1 MNLGELAQEKL
12 AKMAP
17 ELTKYIL
24 SFNDMSDDLPE
35 NSGVQVGCFVLA
47 QGGSNFFVPVIA
59 KDGTVYPIDSIFM
72 ADRKQFM
79 PLTKKTVEQIT
90 ANQNENMGRKA
101 KTPSSA
107 IRNPDLKDV
116 IVPPRT
122 GKYVYASTGR
132 LQDMTSAMSPDMKKE
147 LLSLLTE
154 DAELVSLIGK
164 MVDVEG
170 LVNALKSQ
178 IPVEMESSAEIPQV
192 VTSGKGLDEQ
202 AIQDIL
208 NKGYHVKNAPTV
220 PRVAVESFGANNF
233 GYAKRVDAGRAYMF
247 VLNDGNLLGGAIL
260 PTKDLKF
267 LVAFENGSVVDFTES
282 RPPVIIDQEINYKA
296 IIDSLQM
303 KKIGEIG
310 QIDGDVAIFDGTGY
324 ATVEVRTVL
333 RTPMGLTIKCFGPCN
348 RIEVL
353 DNMHGLS
360 VKEGDVWFL
369 NPVCTFAKYGRH
381 DNRFEKDLSV
391 AFRRYQ
397 MRAMSHLA
405 ERHTLVARDG
415 VFSMDG
421 REVGGKADVVRI
433 MVVDKGLDL
442 GAAENFMKAAEEKG
456 KVEIYMSAPPM
467 QKAAE
472 KQRVTPMPQYG
483 ERISPDEPFSGNK
496 DQRLRGANVS
506 ISRAAATKDKQV
518 VEATIMSELLSDPDM
533 YETISDYM
541 PDILEAVDKMGR
553 ILFLARLKSDKLSD
567 DMDPEALSDLITAIR
582 NSYRSLG
589 ENCVRLEQLSRDV

>member
-12 AKMAP
+12 AKIAP
-17 ELTKYIL
+17 ELTKFIL
-24 SFNDMSDDLPE
+24 SFNDMTEELPE

-72 ADRKQFM
+72 ADKKQFM

-122 GKYVYASTGR
+122 GKYVYASGSR
-132 LQDMTSAMSPDMKKE
+132 IADMAAAMKPEMRKE
-147 LLSLLTE
+147 LLQLLTE
-154 DAELVSLIGK
+154 DASLVATLSKFL
-164 MVDVEG
+164 DVEG
-170 LVNALKSQ
+170 LVEAVKSNL
-178 IPVEMESSAEIPQV
+178 PVEETVSVEIPQV
-192 VTSGKGLDEQ
+192 ITAGKGLDEQ

-208 NKGYHVKNAPTV
+208 QKGYHVKGAPATL
-220 PRVAVESFGANNF
+220 RVAVESFGANNF
-233 GYAKRVDAGRAYMF
+233 GYAKRNDSGRGYMF
-247 VLNDGNLLGGAIL
+247 VKRDGNLIGGAIL
-260 PTKDLKF
+260 PTNDLKF
-267 LVAFENGSVVDFTES
+267 LVAFEDGSVRDFTHS
-282 RPPVIIDQEINYKA
+282 RPPVIVDQEINYKD
-296 IIDSLQM
+296 IIDRLKL

-310 QIDGDVAIFDGTGY
+310 QVDGRVVIFNGTNY
-324 ATVEVRTVL
+324 DTASIRSVL
-333 RTPMGLTIKCFGPCN
+333 RTPQGLTISCRDGVE

-353 DNMHGLS
+353 NNMHGLS
-360 VKEGDVWFL
+360 VKERDVWFL
-369 NPVCTFAKYGRH
+369 NPVCTFAPYTHVSNEFETDLGVALRRH
-381 DNRFEKDLSV
+381 E
-391 AFRRYQ
+391 

-405 ERHTLVARDG
+405 ERHTLVARGG
-415 VFSMDG
+415 VFSIDG

-433 MVVDKGLDL
+433 MVVDQGLQL
-442 GAAENFMKAAEEKG
+442 GDAERFMKSAEEKG
-456 KVEIYMSAPPM
+456 KVEIVMSAPM
-467 QKAAE
+467 QKSAE

-483 ERISPDEPFSGNK
+483 ERISPDEPYTGNK
-496 DQRLRGANVS
+496 DQRLRGANLA
-506 ISRAAATKDKQV
+506 IRKATDTKDKQV

-533 YETISDYM
+533 YETIGEYL
-541 PDILEAVDKMGR
+541 PDILQAVDKMGR

-582 NSYRSLG
+582 NTYRSLG

>member
-12 AKMAP
+12 AKIAP
-17 ELTKYIL
+17 ELTKFVV
-24 SFNDMSDDLPE
+24 SFNDMSDELPE

-47 QGGSNFFVPVIA
+47 QGGSSFFIPVIA

-72 ADRKQFM
+72 ADRKQFL

-107 IRNPDLKDV
+107 VRNPDLKDV

-132 LQDMTSAMSPDMKKE
+132 ISDMAAAMSPEMRKE
-147 LLSLLTE
+147 LMQLLTE
-154 DAELVSLIGK
+154 DAELVTTLGK
-164 MVDVEG
+164 FLDVEA
-170 LVNALKSQ
+170 LVEAIKSQ
-178 IPVEMESSAEIPQV
+178 APVEGEMTTEIPQV
-192 VTSGKGLDEQ
+192 ITSGKGLDEE

-208 NKGYHVKNAPTV
+208 SKGYHVKGAPAAL
-220 PRVAVESFGANNF
+220 RVAVESFGANNF
-233 GYAKRVDAGRAYMF
+233 SFAKQVDAGRAYMF
-247 VLNDGNLLGGAIL
+247 VKKDGNLVGGAIL

-267 LVAFENGSVVDFTES
+267 IVAFEDGNVVNFTHN
-282 RPPVIIDQEINYKA
+282 RAPVIIDQEINYKD
-296 IIDSLQM
+296 IIDRLDLR
-303 KKIGEIG
+303 KIGEIG
-310 QIDGDVAIFDGTGY
+310 QVDGNVVIFDGSTY
-324 ATVEVRTVL
+324 DTVDVRSVL
-333 RTPMGLTIKCFGPCN
+333 RTPVGLTISCCGSPD

-353 DNMHGLS
+353 DKMHGLS
-360 VKEGDVWFL
+360 VKEDRVWFL
-369 NPVCTFAKYGRH
+369 NPVCTYARYCHDSEGFERDIGMALRRH
-381 DNRFEKDLSV
+381 
-391 AFRRYQ
+391 Q

-405 ERHTLVARDG
+405 EHHTLVARDG
-415 VFSMDG
+415 VFSVDG
-421 REVGGKADVVRI
+421 SQVGGKADVVRM
-433 MVVDKGLDL
+433 MVVDQGLQL
-442 GAAENFMKAAEEKG
+442 GDAERFMKAAEEKG
-456 KVEIYMSAPPM
+456 KIEIYMSAPM

-483 ERISPDEPFSGNK
+483 ERISPDEPYTGNR

-506 ISRAAATKDKQV
+506 IKRAAATKDKQI

-533 YETISDYM
+533 YETIGEYL
-541 PDILEAVDKMGR
+541 PDIMEAVDKMGR

-582 NSYRSLG
+582 NTYRSLG